1 MMTDEVRI
9 GAEIMNAEYGDV
21 DPELFR
27 IKHCENPDGR
37 ADGLR
42 IQYEDG
48 QPAGVLAFMGMRLHA
63 DGEEY
68 YASQAC
74 DAAVNPEFRGRSVL
88 SKLFRS
94 LEETDER
101 ASLFI
106 GFPNE
111 KSYPRCLHLG
121 YRTVSSMYHYI
132 YAIRPCSFLLG
143 RNALTGLIDGVW
155 RLFLRHRRF
164 HALPDEVVSEHD
176 VCPLGEEDLKR
187 INAATAVGFERSE
200 AFYRWK
206 TGYHGNLACRYLTMR
221 TDGELKAFVLCHIR
235 KMYRGRS
242 LVIDD
247 WYCEGEPAEQERRLW
262 ALLHASTQ
270 SYDLVHVPFV
280 NAQCA
285 DDALFRRMHFMNA
298 CRKPFGRRACPLI
311 VSDHGVDASF
321 MSCAAIRNVDSDVL
335 S

>member
-1 MMTDEVRI
+1 MADRTVCVFSMRTDS
-9 GAEIMNAEYGDV
+9 
-21 DPELFR
+21 L
-27 IKHCENPDGR
+27 
-37 ADGLR
+37 
-42 IQYEDG
+42 
-48 QPAGVLAFMGMRLHA
+48 LAFMGMRLHA
-63 DGEEY
+63 DGKNY
-68 YASQAC
+68 TASQAC

-121 YRTVSSMYHYI
+121 YRTVSRMYHYI
-132 YAIRPCSFLLG
+132 YAIKPGRFLLG
-143 RNALTGLIDGVW
+143 QNPLTGLIDGVW
-155 RLFLRHRRF
+155 QLFLRHKRF
-164 HALPDEVVSEHD
+164 HALPDETVLEQE
-176 VCPLGEEDLKR
+176 VCPLDEADLKR
-187 INAATAVGFERSE
+187 INAATAVGFDRSN

-206 TGYHGNLACRYLTMR
+206 TAYNGNLTFRYLTMR
-221 TDGELKAFVLCHIR
+221 TDGELKAFVLYHIR
-235 KMYRGRS
+235 RMYRGCS

-247 WYCEGEPAEQERRLW
+247 WYCEGEMAQQERRLW
-262 ALLHASTQ
+262 ALLHAATQ

-280 NAQCA
+280 NVQCA
-285 DDALFRRMHFMNA
+285 DETLLRRMRFMNA
-298 CRKPFGRRACPLI
+298 CKKPFGRRVCPLI

-321 MSCAAIRNVDSDVL
+321 MAGASIKNVDSDVL